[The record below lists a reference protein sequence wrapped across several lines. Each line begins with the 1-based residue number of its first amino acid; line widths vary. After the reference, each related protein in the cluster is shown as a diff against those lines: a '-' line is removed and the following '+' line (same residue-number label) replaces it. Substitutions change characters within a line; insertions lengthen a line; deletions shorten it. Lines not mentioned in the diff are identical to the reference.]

1 MTTRQA
7 LLVALAA
14 GSVALTA
21 ACTSAS
27 EANGGDDATGEQVS
41 ADDLVLAYLPKRMDQ
56 GYFQSEAAG
65 VEAKSAELGVETL
78 ILDAR
83 FDANTMS
90 SQLDTAINQ
99 GAKGV
104 ILITVDQ
111 QMGPS
116 LMTRAEQAG
125 VTVLALDDPIEDAS
139 GQPVPF
145 LGYDFEQIGA
155 DVGAQLATL
164 ATERGWPV
172 ADLRVAALTFDE
184 VTSCTTR
191 TDATKQALLD
201 GLDGLQEQQIL
212 ETNYAGAN
220 TDGALQAMQG
230 LLTSNPGVQ
239 HWLVYSCNE
248 EGVVGAVRALEAA
261 GVDATSCGV
270 GIGDGALAG
279 IEMLKP
285 EENAYCGN
293 LFIDGEANGALAV
306 QQLYDALVNGEELPA
321 QTLSPG
327 VVVTRENAAEVF
339 GG

>member
-1 MTTRQA
+1 MTMRRTVLAA
-7 LLVALAA
+7 LIAATAALA
-14 GSVALTA
+14 S

-27 EANGGDDATGEQVS
+27 ENDDDPGAEQQV
-41 ADDLVLAYLPKRMDQ
+41 AAEDLTIAYIPKRLDQ

-65 VEAKSAELGVETL
+65 VQAKADELGIETL
-78 ILDAR
+78 VLDAR

-90 SQLDTAINQ
+90 SQVDAAINQ
-99 GAKGV
+99 GAKGI

-111 QMGPS
+111 QMGPA

-125 VTVLALDDPIEDAS
+125 VTVLALDDPIEDAA
-139 GQPVPF
+139 GDPVPF
-145 LGYDFEQIGA
+145 LGYDFDQIGA
-155 DVGAQLATL
+155 DVGAQLASL
-164 ATERGWPV
+164 ATDRAWPV
-172 ADLRVAALTFDE
+172 ADLGVAALTFDE
-184 VTSCTTR
+184 VSSCTTR
-191 TDATKQALLD
+191 TEATKESLLANLS
-201 GLDGLQEQQIL
+201 GLTEEQII

-230 LLTSNPGVQ
+230 LLTSHPEIQ

-261 GVDATSCGV
+261 GVDDGSCGV

-285 EENAYCGN
+285 EENAYCAN
-293 LFIDGEANGALAV
+293 LFIDGEGNGALAV
-306 QQLYDALVNGEELPA
+306 QQLYDALVDGESLPEE
-321 QTLSPG
+321 TLSPG